1 MYTRSSEKADQINT
15 NQKNLGWELP
25 KNIEATADLK
35 NLCDRCPVLFIA
47 VPSVN
52 FSALIKDL
60 SPFLNPRHMIIHGV
74 KGFEI
79 QDDQQKSYQINPNE
93 ELDRKSTRLNS
104 SHVAIS
110 YAVFCLKKK

>member
-15 NQKNLGWELP
+15 NQKNLGCELP

-52 FSALIKDL
+52 FSALFKDL
-60 SPFLNPRHMIIHGV
+60 SPFLNPRHMIIHAV
-74 KGFEI
+74 KGFEV
-79 QDDQQKSYQINPNE
+79 QDDKQRSYQIISNE
-93 ELDRKSTRLNS
+93 ELPVSMKSEVIK
-104 SHVAIS
+104 HEQIVI
-110 YAVFCLKKK
+110 